1 MAARSTGRGMTGR
14 RRLSRRT
21 LRAQA
26 LALPLRRQAK
36 PRAPSR
42 ARERRRAKAQTFTLA
57 LGENH
62 VPSSTSAVAGPLP
75 AHGRFPVRSDI
86 TARLRLNHGRRGRYD
101 DRRRQQRQVYQWS
114 GCYAGINGGGGT
126 SASNF
131 TTTVDPGTYL
141 GAADAAEVNNDGT
154 GSANISAFVGGGQVG
169 CNWQSGTV
177 VAGLEGD
184 FDYFHSTSA
193 FFNNTN
199 MLPVLLVPFTVG
211 QSLTTNYLATV
222 RPRIGIAA
230 DRNFAYVTGGV
241 AFTTA
246 NYTESYSDGSAP
258 PGVGIASASKFLTG
272 WTAGAGWEYALTRS
286 LAGPVRISVR
296 GVPENERVG
305 RDYRTRSRNQHAARL
320 WRPRHADRPR
330 RHELQVLS
338 VGSPS
343 CVNPASSSPS
353 PAYARAVTRLRRGA

>member
-1 MAARSTGRGMTGR
+1 MSHLKVRSPARCAVLAAFLFAATLPLACASTMAVAADMAA
-14 RRLSRRT
+14 
-21 LRAQA
+21 
-26 LALPLRRQAK
+26 K
-36 PRAPSR
+36 AP
-42 ARERRRAKAQTFTLA
+42 AT
-57 LGENH
+57 
-62 VPSSTSAVAGPLP
+62 P
-75 AHGRFPVRSDI
+75 
-86 TARLRLNHGRRGRYD
+86 
-101 DRRRQQRQVYQWS
+101 VYQWG
-114 GCYAGINGGGGT
+114 GCYAGINGGGGA

-131 TTTVDPGTYL
+131 TTTVNPGTYL
-141 GAADAAEVNNDGT
+141 GAADAAEVNNDGI

-199 MLPVLLVPFTVG
+199 MLPVLAVPFTVG

-272 WTAGAGWEYALTRS
+272 WTAGAGWEYALTDHWLIRFEY
-286 LAGPVRISVR
+286 LFAAFPKTNALGAITEP
-296 GVPENERVG
+296 GVGTNTLHGSGDLVM
-305 RDYRTRSRNQHAARL
+305 
-320 WRPRHADRPR
+320 
-330 RHELQVLS
+330 QV
-338 VGSPS
+338 
-343 CVNPASSSPS
+343 
-353 PAYARAVTRLRRGA
+353 ARAGMNYKF